1 MLNAPSLDELIIR
14 TGRIVD
20 PNMVFLLLEDPTLA
34 EEDVP
39 HAGVAFWIKAR
50 DWHRSRLDYN
60 GISAAVVPGE
70 AGVSRRLIV
79 VGNTGNFTVM
89 SGGTTTHGVIRNED
103 ALASVN
109 YVHGSVIAVGILGR
123 IYRMIDSTSWEVL
136 TDLSIDTNIESVCQH
151 PTGGFLVCGW
161 QGLIALYDRGAAER
175 LESGTNVILT
185 SVICDNDGE
194 IIACGQ
200 RGTIVRGS
208 KDSLK
213 RLDLG

>member
-39 HAGVAFWIKAR
+39 HAGVAFWIKGG
-50 DWHRSRLDYN
+50 DWHQSRLDYN

-70 AGVSRRLIV
+70 ASVGLRLIV

-89 SGGTTTHGVIRNED
+89 SEGMTTHGVIKDED

-109 YVHGSVIAVGILGR
+109 YVDGMVIAVGILGGV
-123 IYRMIDSTSWEVL
+123 YRMQDTNSWE
-136 TDLSIDTNIESVCQH
+136 E
-151 PTGGFLVCGW
+151 
-161 QGLIALYDRGAAER
+161 
-175 LESGTNVILT
+175 
-185 SVICDNDGE
+185 
-194 IIACGQ
+194 
-200 RGTIVRGS
+200 
-208 KDSLK
+208 
-213 RLDLG
+213 